1 MTCRSPRPTPS
12 PQAKTPPLTITPA
25 TLTGNDVDA
34 DGDPLAISSVQ
45 DAVNGTVA
53 IVGGNVVFTPNAN
66 YNGPASFTY
75 TVADGHGGTS
85 TATVNVNVSAV
96 NDVPVAVADQV
107 GGTEDTPLTIP
118 PATLLGND
126 TDADG
131 NPLAIG
137 SVQDAVNGTV
147 AIVGGNVVFTPDAN
161 YHGPASFSYTVT
173 DGQGGSATTTVNLD
187 IAAVNDAAVITPVT
201 QALTETNAPLT
212 AAGTVAISDADSPAA
227 FVAGTQTGAYGSLTI
242 DAAKQ
247 LGLHRQLRP

>member
-1 MTCRSPRPTPS
+1 MPVSSTDTVAASEDT
-12 PQAKTPPLTITPA
+12 PLTITPA

-118 PATLLGND
+118 LPPCSAT
-126 TDADG
+126 T
-131 NPLAIG
+131 PTPTAIR
-137 SVQDAVNGTV
+137 SPSAACRTPINGTV

-242 DAAKQ
+242 DAIKQ